1 MTLNFL
7 KTLYVTTISL
17 LIRKFA
23 LSTKLKAFTFIEM
36 VLSLLITITILTL
49 LPNIIKLTNF
59 YFHEAYENNRT
70 EYSFFQADLS
80 HIVNNSHATL
90 KIENHNSII
99 VQTKDERN
107 YIKFKNNK
115 LIYENEGRGNITL
128 LNNVIAAKFHNTN
141 SKVIVIN
148 LKIGDANQYYEK
160 TLYI

>member
-7 KTLYVTTISL
+7 KTLYVTMICL
-17 LIRKFA
+17 LTKKFA

-36 VLSLLITITILTL
+36 ALSLLITIIILTL

-80 HIVNNSHATL
+80 HIVNNSHTTL
-90 KIENHNSII
+90 KLENHNSII
-99 VQTKDERN
+99 VQTKNERN

-115 LIYENEGRGNITL
+115 LIYENEGRENITL
-128 LNNVIAAKFHNTN
+128 LNNVITAKFHNTN